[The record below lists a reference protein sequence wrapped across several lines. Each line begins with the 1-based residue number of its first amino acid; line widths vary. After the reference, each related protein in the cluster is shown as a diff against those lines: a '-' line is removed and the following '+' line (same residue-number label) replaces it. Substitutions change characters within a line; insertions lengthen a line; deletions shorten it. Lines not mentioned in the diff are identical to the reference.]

1 MVNSF
6 LVIVVQTVDE
16 ILLYRLKRKLLG
28 VYSGGILKNYLN
40 GKIVIARDYIIF
52 SSLAFVQYGPL
63 TLQERLDIIEA
74 QLAHQVKDTLG
85 RAYNR
90 TTFLKERRELMNRW
104 GKYLDGL
111 KAGEKVIPLHK
122 KGA

>member
-40 GKIVIARDYIIF
+40 GKIVITRYYIIF

-74 QLAHQVKDTLG
+74 QLAHQV
-85 RAYNR
+85 
-90 TTFLKERRELMNRW
+90 
-104 GKYLDGL
+104 
-111 KAGEKVIPLHK
+111 
-122 KGA
+122 